1 MNKYATGKL
10 CLGLMLA
17 WLGSAELLCA
27 QDPTAAQAQARAPKQ
42 LRTTDYLVPHIST
55 VPANA
60 GKHVELFV
68 REKVQSKRGGQ
79 APAVL
84 MIHGA
89 TVSTVPVFDL
99 QFENYSWMEYLANEG
114 FDVFAMDFTGYGL
127 SPRPMM
133 DNPCNVTTAQQQ
145 QYLIPATLSQPCSPA
160 YPYQLTTIKS
170 DWDEIDRVV
179 DYIRDLRGVDK
190 VHIVAWSRG
199 GTRAA
204 GYAGLHSDKI
214 HRLIL
219 YAPGDTGGSGNYR
232 RDTVDE
238 PLQPLPI
245 AGAPMTI
252 LGKEN
257 FHATWDTMVSCK
269 DQYSV
274 GVRPVITQAML
285 DFDPLG
291 STWGTAGIRRAPNYS
306 PTTPNWGLSTALVSK
321 ISVPT
326 LFIRGDLDQQVVV
339 SGVQALYEDVKG
351 VPQKV
356 WVHVACASHYL
367 VWENQHMALLN
378 ASVEWLLQGTY
389 AGQFNGSFAVDTA
402 GQIHKEQ

>member
-1 MNKYATGKL
+1 MSHKKPLRVVASSFFL
-10 CLGLMLA
+10 SLI
-17 WLGSAELLCA
+17 
-27 QDPTAAQAQARAPKQ
+27 AASVQAQTTSS

-68 REKVQSKRGGQ
+68 REKVQKSPAETR
-79 APAVL
+79 PAVL

-133 DNPCNVTTAQQQ
+133 DNPCNLTTAQQQ
-145 QYLIPATLSQPCSPA
+145 QYLIPSTLSQPCPPA
-160 YPYQLTTIKS
+160 YPYQLNTIKS
-170 DWDEIDRVV
+170 EWDEIDRVV

-199 GTRAA
+199 GVRAA

-214 HRLIL
+214 DRLFL
-219 YAPGDTGGSGNYR
+219 YAPGDNAGAGNYR
-232 RDTVDE
+232 RETTDD
-238 PLQPLPI
+238 PPQPLPL
-245 AGAPMTI
+245 AGNPMAI
-252 LGKEN
+252 LGTAD
-257 FHATWDTMVSCK
+257 FHNTWDTMVSCK
-269 DQYSV
+269 DQYAP
-274 GVRPVITQAML
+274 GVRPVLSQSIL

-291 STWGTAGIRRAPNYS
+291 STWGTAGVRRAPTFNA
-306 PTTPNWGLSTALVSK
+306 TTPNWGLSTALVSK
-321 ISVPT
+321 IAVPT
-326 LFIRGDLDQQVVV
+326 LFIRGDLDAQVALPL
-339 SGVQALYEDVKG
+339 VQGLYDDTIA

-367 VWENQHMALLN
+367 VWENQHDALLR
-378 ASVEWLLQGTY
+378 ASLEWLRDGTY
-389 AGQFNGSFAVDTA
+389 NGQQNGKFAVDTK
-402 GQIHKEQ
+402 GQIQQEQ